1 VRAKVYGFELDLGS
15 LRAGQLLECR
25 RSNDDGAVA
34 VPAGPMQQRG
44 GGLNEALP
52 RTGLVFPNNRTPDR
66 FQRFV
71 REPEL
76 TPIEEIA
83 GVLQVAA
90 AILGRHRLSV
100 IGHQSDNRRPTTD
113 DIAPS
118 FRRFNA
124 RWPAAARR
132 GRG

>member
-1 VRAKVYGFELDLGS
+1 MRAKVYGFELDLGS

-52 RTGLVFPNNRTPDR
+52 RTGLVFPNNRTPDC

-76 TPIEEIA
+76 TPNEEIA
-83 GVLQVAA
+83 GGLQGTAA
-90 AILGRHRLSV
+90 SPGGPRLAGV
-100 IGHQSDNRRPTTD
+100 G
-113 DIAPS
+113 
-118 FRRFNA
+118 
-124 RWPAAARR
+124 
-132 GRG
+132 